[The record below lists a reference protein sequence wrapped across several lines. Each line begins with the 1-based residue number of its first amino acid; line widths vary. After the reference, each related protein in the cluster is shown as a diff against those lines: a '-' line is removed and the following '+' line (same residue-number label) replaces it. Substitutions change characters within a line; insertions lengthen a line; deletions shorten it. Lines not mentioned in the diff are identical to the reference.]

1 MSSSTGSRPAVRA
14 QPPVETPP
22 RGLARIA
29 AARRALPEN
38 VRILALVSLAND
50 SASELAYP
58 VVPLFL
64 AVTLGAPI
72 ALIGLIEGIAEAMA
86 LGFRLISGWLS
97 DRAATEPRR
106 RPWIMAGYGLSTF
119 ARAGVAA
126 APAWG
131 YVLGAKIADRIGKGT
146 RGAPRDALIR
156 DSTPKELVGSAFG
169 YHRSADT
176 IGAIVGPLVAAVMLA
191 AGCSLRTILWVA
203 VVPGVVTL
211 VLIGRIR
218 EARPSGVS
226 AKKKHAPELAGARAL
241 PGSFWSVML
250 IWVVFSLGNSS
261 DAFLLLRAHDLGL
274 ATLLTVLAY
283 AGYNLVFAGLSWPLG
298 ALSDRLSRA
307 AIFALGMVVFTL
319 VYVGFA
325 LAPGTWAVWP
335 LFAFYGVY
343 VAATEGVGRAWIADH
358 VSEGHVGTAY
368 GVFYAATA
376 AAALVASIAAGV
388 LWTYVS
394 PSAPFW
400 LGAATAAAAAVLL
413 GVRALSRELSPRLA
427 QATLASLLVATV
439 AVAAVEHHRLGDLFR
454 HRGEA
459 EVPVVSTRP
468 CSDIGA
474 ARVTPDLP
482 AGFPVLPG
490 VAYTDNDATW
500 STHGYLERS
509 IRATHDDYVRAL
521 EGAGYRVTRSEVD
534 PWDAELAFAGR
545 GRTGDVEIFQECRS
559 RTWIHVQVR

>member
-1 MSSSTGSRPAVRA
+1 MT
-14 QPPVETPP
+14 QVEQKP
-22 RGLARIA
+22 RGIARIA

-58 VVPLFL
+58 IVPLFL
-64 AVTLGAPI
+64 AITLGAPI
-72 ALIGLIEGIAEAMA
+72 ALIGLIEGVAEAMA

-106 RPWIMAGYGLSTF
+106 RPWIMAGYGLSTV

-156 DSTPKELVGSAFG
+156 DSTPKAQMGSAFG

-176 IGAIVGPLVAAVMLA
+176 IGAIVGPLLA
-191 AGCSLRTILWVA
+191 ALLLASGCSLRTILWVG
-203 VVPGVVTL
+203 VLPGAVTL
-211 VLIGRIR
+211 LLIRRIR
-218 EARPSGVS
+218 EAPPSGVN

-241 PGSFWSVML
+241 PASFWSVLL

-283 AGYNLVFAGLSWPLG
+283 AGYNVVFASLSWPLG
-298 ALSDRLSRA
+298 ALSDRLPRA
-307 AIFALGMVVFTL
+307 AIFSLGVIVFVL

-325 LAPGTWAVWP
+325 VAPGSWAVWP

-343 VAATEGVGRAWIADH
+343 VAATEGVGRAWVADH
-358 VSEGHVGTAY
+358 VTEGHVGTAY

-400 LGAATAAAAAVLL
+400 LGAVTAAAAAILL
-413 GVRALSRELSPRLA
+413 GVRALSRGLSPRLA

-439 AVAAVEHHRLGDLFR
+439 AVAGVEHHRLGDLFR
-454 HRGEA
+454 HRGET
-459 EVPVVSTRP
+459 EVPIVSTRP
-468 CSDIGA
+468 CTDIGA
-474 ARVTPDLP
+474 TRVEPDLP
-482 AGFPVLPG
+482 EGFPTLPG
-490 VAYTDNDATW
+490 VAFTANDAKW
-500 STHGYLERS
+500 STQGYFKRS
-509 IRATHDDYVRAL
+509 IRAAHDDYVRAL
-521 EGAGYRVTRSEVD
+521 EAAGYRITHSELD
-534 PWDAELAFAGR
+534 PWDSEIAF
-545 GRTGDVEIFQECRS
+545 TGNGHTGEIDIFQECRS
-559 RTWIHVQVR
+559 RTWMQIAVT